1 MKLEEYIEAEIESP
15 ITFPMSMANVPK
27 SNASVDSETGDFCLG
42 DLELVVS
49 STSCE
54 ILTRSWRNPS

>member
-1 MKLEEYIEAEIESP
+1 MEIESP
-15 ITFPMSMANVPK
+15 IAFPMSMANVPK

-42 DLELVVS
+42 DLGLVVS